1 LAWIRTGTV
10 AVNNGSATV
19 VGTGTNWRAQDLI
32 GQGFDGPDGRTYE
45 IIDVPANGQMTLATP
60 YLGATA
66 TGQPYQI
73 QPFRGAVGDLLAATN
88 SLLGSFAVVR
98 DGIGAGLFPDGS
110 AATPAFRFVN
120 DQDTGIYRAGS
131 NVLGIA
137 TGGVGR
143 VIIDGNGN
151 LGIGNASLGANAKLA
166 VMSSDVYAATFN
178 TTSVTASS
186 TAISIG
192 GYLNAGGGTGGTGA
206 IRVYHNHAATAVS
219 DMAFE
224 LSGGTEVMRI
234 KGTGNVGI
242 GTTVP
247 ASRLSVAVPGGVTAL
262 SLTGDFAGGNT
273 VTINPYV
280 TGVSNDG
287 FEIRVGSNRRLSID
301 PSGHILP
308 GSDAAQ
314 NLASASL
321 RINNS
326 YFAASPTVTS
336 DEREKH
342 WRGELNAAELRA
354 AKRIIGELGIYQWND
369 AVAEKG
375 EDGARLHFGVRA
387 QRAFAIL
394 EDEGLDWQRYAWC
407 CYDQWEEQTEP
418 VMAEVT
424 VTKTRKVMRP
434 STLLDPAT
442 GQPAMVEVDEA
453 YEETEMQP
461 TGETRVTLEAGDRHG
476 VRPDQLHSWMIAVLA
491 KTQAEQEVM
500 IVSQAAAISSLEGR
514 IASLEAA

>member
-1 LAWIRTGTV
+1 LAWYRSGTV
-10 AVNNGSATV
+10 SLTNGSATV
-19 VGTGTNWRAQDLI
+19 TGSGTAFIANASVGE
-32 GQGFDGPDGRTYE
+32 GFLGPDGRTYE
-45 IIDVPANGQMTLATP
+45 ITDIASNTSLTISPA
-60 YLGATA
+60 YLGSTA
-66 TGQPYQI
+66 SGQSYAIAPL
-73 QPFRGAVGDLLAATN
+73 RGRIADLIGETQSLLA
-88 SLLGSFAVVR
+88 SFATVR

-110 AATPAFRFVN
+110 AATPAFRFSG
-120 DQDTGIYRAGS
+120 DQDTGFYRAGS
-131 NVLGIA
+131 NVLGFS

-143 VIIDGNGN
+143 MILDGNGN

-308 GSDAAQ
+308 GADATQ

-354 AKRIIGELGIYQWND
+354 AKRIIAELGIYQWND
-369 AVAEKG
+369 AIAEKG

-387 QRAFAIL
+387 QRAFQIMK
-394 EDEGLDWQRYAWC
+394 EEGLDWQRYAWAC
-407 CYDQWEEQTEP
+407 HDQWEEQTEP

-424 VTKTRKVMRP
+424 VPKTRKVMRP
-434 STLLDPAT
+434 STLIDPAT
-442 GQPAMVEVDEA
+442 GQPAMVEVDEP

-461 TGETRVTLEAGDRHG
+461 TGETRVTLEAGDRYG
-476 VRPDQLHSWMIAVLA
+476 VRSDQLAFWLIAA
-491 KTQAEQEVM
+491 
-500 IVSQAAAISSLEGR
+500 QAAMQADLEAR
-514 IASLEAA
+514 IAALEAA